1 MFSLDELR
9 EIRRNYLYY
18 PDTRE
23 LKLQI
28 RAKGDPSVKQPDD
41 LTQDEKSKIISALYV
56 SKIVRDSASGNGIV
70 KARSEQ
76 EILDEIQSDFYKQI
90 LTPGKKSIH
99 PFKLMAGKTEDI
111 IIMDLAHP
119 NEEKRNMAEIY
130 FKYILSEHG
139 KKATNI
145 HRSVEG
151 KQIYTIS
158 YNIEDLEKKK
168 DFRKQLDPNNPI
180 YTQPQKKINLTPDQ
194 LAHRRKIVE
203 RLIADYKKME
213 HDEWYKIRAQK
224 EDSDMQRIAN
234 VVNKNE
240 IINSSI
246 KGPGLF
252 RLLIVA
258 QNLSLD
264 GEQNFL
270 EEMLKQPAVNDA
282 LLELKKSG
290 QVHTIHTE
298 AEENEKNGKVNANGL
313 LEGHSLT
320 HCEITIREANK
331 FIGEH
336 PNAVSVARKKLSE
349 RNSFLIKHGNTETMK
364 KARLVEVV
372 ARTQGKSITRTTDEN
387 GNRILQVDDEKEQS
401 K

>member
-1 MFSLDELR
+1 MFSLDEIKNIRKQYVLR
-9 EIRRNYLYY
+9 DFKTLEARKNDGSTIL
-18 PDTRE
+18 PE
-23 LKLQI
+23 KL
-28 RAKGDPSVKQPDD
+28 SEE
-41 LTQDEKSKIISALYV
+41 EKRKIISAIFLYRKIKDV
-56 SKIVRDSASGNGIV
+56 QSNAFQSK
-70 KARSEQ
+70 RSEE
-76 EILDEIQSDFYKQI
+76 EILHEIQSNFPQQALSDE
-90 LTPGKKSIH
+90 PKSVSG
-99 PFKLMAGKTEDI
+99 FVMMAGRPIDI
-111 IIMDLAHP
+111 ILCDLAKP
-119 NEEKRNMAEIY
+119 EGDMNYMAETY
-130 FKYILSEHG
+130 LQYTLAEKG
-139 KKATNI
+139 KKAVNI
-145 HRSVEG
+145 QRSIQGGLAYAV
-151 KQIYTIS
+151 S
-158 YNIEDLEKKK
+158 YDIEELEKEN
-168 DFRKQLDPNNPI
+168 DFRKQLNPNNLI
-180 YTQPQKKINLTPDQ
+180 YTQPQKKINFTPEQLT
-194 LAHRRKIVE
+194 HRREIVE
-203 RLIADYKKME
+203 RLIADYKRME
-213 HDEWYKIRAQK
+213 HDEWYESRLQK

-252 RLLIVA
+252 RLLIAA

-264 GEQNFL
+264 GEQKFL

-290 QVHTIHTE
+290 QVHKIHTE
-298 AEENEKNGKVNANGL
+298 AEENGKSGKVNAHGL

-320 HCEITIREANK
+320 HGEITIREANK
-331 FIGEH
+331 FVGEH

-349 RNSFLIKHGNTETMK
+349 RNSFLIKHGDTETMK

>member
-18 PDTRE
+18 SDTRE
-23 LKLQI
+23 LKLQS
-28 RAKGDPSVKQPDD
+28 RAKGDSSVKQPDD

-56 SKIVRDSASGNGIV
+56 YKIVRDSASGNGIV
-70 KARSEQ
+70 KSRPEQ

-90 LTPGKKSIH
+90 LTPGKKFIH
-99 PFKLMAGKTEDI
+99 PFKLMAGKAEDI

-151 KQIYTIS
+151 EQTYTIS
-158 YNIEDLEKKK
+158 YDIEELEKKNK
-168 DFRKQLDPNNPI
+168 FRKQLDPNNPM
-180 YTQPQKKINLTPDQ
+180 YTQPQKKIDLTPEQ
-194 LAHRRKIVE
+194 LTHRKEIVE
-203 RLIADYKKME
+203 RLIVDYKKME
-213 HDEWYKIRAQK
+213 HDEWYESRARK
-224 EDSDMQRIAN
+224 EETNMQRIAN
-234 VVNKNE
+234 LVNKND

-246 KGPGLF
+246 QGPGLF
-252 RLLIVA
+252 RLLIAA
-258 QNLSLD
+258 QNLSID

-298 AEENEKNGKVNANGL
+298 AQKNEKNGKVNADGL

-320 HCEITIREANK
+320 HGEITIREANK
-331 FIGEH
+331 FVGEH

-349 RNSFLIKHGNTETMK
+349 RNSFLIKHGDTETMK

-372 ARTQGKSITRTTDEN
+372 ARTQAKSITRTTDEN
-387 GNRILQVDDEKEQS
+387 GNRILQVDDEKEQL